1 MKFGIGSFMC
11 VAGEMKD
18 DVQKLE
24 FTVKALMMKDPFAHE
39 LAMHEDIR
47 ECLAWQTGKSA
58 EEIMREREVA
68 TQHIEEKGRLFWQ
81 SGKCAE
87 WFKGADPLVAHIAR
101 EVNGPL
107 CEYLCE
113 RLNCFLFDCLCCVCA
128 VCVAFWSGT
137 TTWIRKFPSSLGKGG
152 RSMEACR
159 IVEWVV
165 QWKVKMLLVMFVH
178 FMKTD

>member
-1 MKFGIGSFMC
+1 MTQVSEHSCVFAVGSCMC

-24 FTVKALMMKDPFAHE
+24 FTEKALMMKDPFAHE
-39 LAMHEDIR
+39 LSMHEDIR

-58 EEIMREREVA
+58 EEIMHEREVA
-68 TQHIEEKGRLFWQ
+68 TLHVEQKGQLFLQ

-87 WFKGADPLVAHIAR
+87 WFKGADPIVAHIAR

-113 RLNCFLFDCLCCVCA
+113 RLICFRFGC
-128 VCVAFWSGT
+128 F
-137 TTWIRKFPSSLGKGG
+137 
-152 RSMEACR
+152 
-159 IVEWVV
+159 
-165 QWKVKMLLVMFVH
+165 
-178 FMKTD
+178 